1 MCGDGEI
8 GDDELTQLALASDPD
23 APLPDDAVPFASASG
38 LPAIGLG
45 AWYMPAATSFGLR
58 GWKRPV
64 LLAVVVTLV
73 VLEALGLCSVFG
85 QVVVG

>member
-1 MCGDGEI
+1 
-8 GDDELTQLALASDPD
+8 
-23 APLPDDAVPFASASG
+23 
-38 LPAIGLG
+38 
-45 AWYMPAATSFGLR
+45 MPAATSFGLR

-64 LLAVVVTLV
+64 LLGVVVTLV